1 MHRFGIPNCV
11 IIDLGSPFTAIEF
24 KNWTQDCAIDIDY
37 VSVAQPEAN
46 GQVERANGLILT
58 GLKPR
63 LYEKLEDYGSKWI
76 EELSKVV
83 WGYALK

>member
-1 MHRFGIPNCV
+1 
-11 IIDLGSPFTAIEF
+11 
-24 KNWTQDCAIDIDY
+24 

-46 GQVERANGLILT
+46 RQVERANGLILT